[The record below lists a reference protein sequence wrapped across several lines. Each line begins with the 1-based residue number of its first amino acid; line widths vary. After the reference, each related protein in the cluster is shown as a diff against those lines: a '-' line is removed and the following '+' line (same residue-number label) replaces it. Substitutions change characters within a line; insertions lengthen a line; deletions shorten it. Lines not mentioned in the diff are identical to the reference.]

1 MKQNLYLS
9 AVFLVMTLLA
19 ACVSEMKSKVVTFH
33 TAPMPQGETIRVEAM
48 SDLKSGSLEFEHY
61 AQAVR
66 TNLRNVGYVPVKSGQ
81 PAQLV
86 AKIDYS
92 VSDAQTQVR
101 SNSNGYVRYHFSYG
115 HFRDPFYYGF
125 YNNWPKEIYSYTV
138 YKRTLLMNIMWV
150 DGEVIF
156 EGRVQSI
163 GSEKEIAEIMPY
175 LITAMFTHFPGESGV
190 TKIVTVEKNR

>member
-9 AVFLVMTLLA
+9 GIFLLMTLLA
-19 ACVSEMKSKVVTFH
+19 SCAARMKSDVVTFH
-33 TAPMPQGETIRVEAM
+33 KGPMPQGETIRVEPV
-48 SDLKSGSLEFEHY
+48 SDLRSGSLEFEHY

-125 YNNWPKEIYSYTV
+125 YNDWPQEIYSYTV
-138 YKRTLLMNIMWV
+138 YKRTLLMNIMRV
-150 DGEVIF
+150 EGEVIY
-156 EGRVQSI
+156 EGRVQSV
-163 GSEKEIAEIMPY
+163 GRENEIAEIMPY

-190 TKIVTVEKNR
+190 TKIVTVEKKR